1 VILEAG
7 IKVLAVNRRLFE
19 RDQLEYF
26 VGTVDDYEAGM
37 VRMTGHAWLRD
48 ALTGLFRRKKD
59 ARTEIACLSAGT
71 VVLYQLPA
79 ALDLSSL
86 VVEAKDASTWLRNA
100 EGFQMDLS
108 EGSTRDKDPGAGPR
122 LRRSA

>member
-1 VILEAG
+1 MILEPG

-19 RDQLEYF
+19 RDHLEYF
-26 VGTVDDYEAGM
+26 VGTIDDYEHGM
-37 VRMTGHAWLRD
+37 VRMTGHSWFRD
-48 ALTGLFRRKKD
+48 GLTGLFRRKKD
-59 ARTEIACLSAGT
+59 ARTEIACVSTGT

-86 VVEAKDASTWLRNA
+86 VLESKEASLFLKNA
-100 EGFQMDLS
+100 DGFQMDLS
-108 EGSTRDKDPGAGPR
+108 EGLARDKEPGSGPR